1 MDLSDDYKGEYPIL
15 VEGLRNSFGEHVIHE
30 GLDLKVRKGEVLGVV
45 GGSGTGKSV
54 LMRSIIG
61 LQQPTDGS
69 ITVLGHKMGD
79 ATEED
84 AVDLRSRWG
93 VLFQGGALFST
104 LTVGENVEVP
114 LKQFFPEITDDL
126 RAEIAR
132 FKVRLS
138 GLPESAAFKFPSEL
152 SGGMKKRA
160 GLARALALDPE
171 LLFLDE
177 PTAGLDP
184 IGAAAFDSLTR
195 ELKETLGLTVFLITH
210 DLDTLYA
217 ICDRVA
223 VLADKKVIAVGTIPE
238 LLALDHPWI
247 QEYFNGPRGRAAL
260 DSKKETAVKDD
271 PAPAPKGG
279 APEHDGEAAVET
291 GVETGSPSPMDSS
304 RSEA

>member
-1 MDLSDDYKGEYPIL
+1 MSETMDQHHATNAQFEDGDDFPIR
-15 VEGLRNSFGEHVIHE
+15 VDGLRNAFGEHVIHE
-30 GLDLKVRKGEVLGVV
+30 DLSLRVRRGEVLGVV

-61 LQQPTDGS
+61 LQQPAAGE
-69 ITVLGHKMGD
+69 IEVLGRDMMADGD
-79 ATEED
+79 GEEID
-84 AVDLRSRWG
+84 IRSRWG

-114 LKQFFPEITDDL
+114 LKQFYPEISDEL
-126 RAEIAR
+126 RREIAR

-138 GLPESAAFKFPSEL
+138 GLPDEAAFKYPSEL

-223 VLADKKVIAVGTIPE
+223 VLADKKVIAIGTIPE

-260 DSKKETAVKDD
+260 AAKGDPEVDSNLGDTT
-271 PAPAPKGG
+271 G
-279 APEHDGEAAVET
+279 AGA
-291 GVETGSPSPMDSS
+291 
-304 RSEA
+304 